1 MFWVLF
7 LLPAIVAAGLSCG
20 RLCLAAV
27 AAARPQPRPDGE
39 QALSCYEA
47 AFLAGGPYRVA
58 DLTLVSMH
66 RARRL
71 LLAHTGWATVVDPEG
86 RDDLERSVLTAIGP
100 GGQERIAAIRSG
112 AAAADA
118 VRSLADRLAGAG
130 LAVPD
135 AVRSGVSSSV
145 RAVHSATLLITVL
158 AVSALLMPGEGDT
171 GRGEIAAWFTLPL
184 VLTLGC
190 LVIARVEIHPYTRWA
205 SPDGQR
211 LLGGLDPA
219 GDPLTAVAVRGLR
232 AVDDPQLRSA
242 LTSGRFAHRGQ

>member
-7 LLPAIVAAGLSCG
+7 FLPAVVAAGLSCG

-27 AAARPQPRPDGE
+27 AAARPQPHEERE
-39 QALSCYEA
+39 RELSCYEA

-66 RARRL
+66 RARRV
-71 LLAHTGWATVVDPEG
+71 LLAHTGWVTVVDPVG
-86 RDDLERSVLTAIGP
+86 RDDLERSVITAIGP

-112 AAAADA
+112 TAAADA
-118 VRSLADRLAGAG
+118 VRALADRLTGAG

-135 AVRSGVSSSV
+135 GVRSGVNASV
-145 RAVHSATLLITVL
+145 RTVRGACLLIAAL
-158 AVSALLMPGEGDT
+158 AATALLMPGEGDT
-171 GRGEIAAWFTLPL
+171 GRAEIAAWFALPL

-190 LVIARVEIHPYTRWA
+190 LAIARMEIHPYTRWA
-205 SPDGQR
+205 SPNGQR

-219 GDPLTAVAVRGLR
+219 GDPLTALAVRGLG
-232 AVDDPQLRSA
+232 AVDDPDLRSA
-242 LTSGRFAHRGQ
+242 LTSGRFAHRSQ

>member
-39 QALSCYEA
+39 RGLSCYEA

-66 RARRL
+66 RTHRL

-100 GGQERIAAIRSG
+100 GGQERIAVIRAG

-145 RAVHSATLLITVL
+145 RAVRSATLLISVL
-158 AVSALLMPGEGDT
+158 AISALLMPGEGDT
-171 GRGEIAAWFTLPL
+171 GRGEIAAWFALPL

-190 LVIARVEIHPYTRWA
+190 LAIARVEIHPYTRWA

>member
-27 AAARPQPRPDGE
+27 AAARPRPRTDEGRG
-39 QALSCYEA
+39 LSCYEA

-86 RDDLERSVLTAIGP
+86 RDDLERSVLAVIGP

-112 AAAADA
+112 TAAADA
-118 VRSLADRLAGAG
+118 MHALADRLAGAG

-135 AVRSGVSSSV
+135 AVRAGVGASV
-145 RAVHSATLLITVL
+145 RTVRGATYLIASL
-158 AVSALLMPGEGDT
+158 ATAALLMPGEGGT
-171 GRGEIAAWFTLPL
+171 GRAEIAAWFALPL

-190 LVIARVEIHPYTRWA
+190 LAIARVEIHPYTRWA
-205 SPDGQR
+205 SPDGQE
-211 LLGGLDPA
+211 LLGGLDTT
-219 GDPLTAVAVRGLR
+219 GDPLTALAVRGLR

-242 LTSGRFAHRGQ
+242 LTSGRFAHRSQ